1 MHSATATPSTPRRP
15 WFRLLTVAMGVAAL
29 HLALWQ
35 GVADSFAAG
44 TVPDRA
50 LPALQVRTVTPPR
63 PLDVQPMAE
72 VIVAKPSPPP
82 RRTPAAV
89 PVAVIEPEQAP
100 PVSLPEPATEPVL
113 VAAVLPAQTSLEPT
127 LVANAADDV
136 PVYRT
141 QMPPAMTLHYDMRRG
156 ALSGTG
162 DLEWRPTAKGYQARL
177 EGRVAGFS
185 ILTWASQGN
194 FDTAGIAPM
203 RFTDQRR
210 GKSEQAANFQREA
223 GKISYSGP
231 STEYPLMD
239 GAQDRL
245 SWMIQ
250 VAAIAQAD
258 PKRVAQGKRVA
269 MFVTGARGDGDVWS
283 FLVQGVED
291 VSTGSG
297 NLRAIKLLREPRK
310 PHDTRVEVWLA
321 PSLHYLPVR
330 ARLSSDDSA
339 LDLQLQTAQP
349 AS

>member
-1 MHSATATPSTPRRP
+1 MHLTAAKPSTPHRP
-15 WFRLLTVAMGVAAL
+15 WFRLLAVAVGVAAL

-35 GVADSFAAG
+35 GVADSFAAD
-44 TVPDRA
+44 TAPDRV
-50 LPALQVRTVTPPR
+50 LPALQVRTVMPPA
-63 PLDVQPMAE
+63 PTDVQPVAE

-82 RRTPAAV
+82 LRAPAAV
-89 PVAVIEPEQAP
+89 PAAVIEPEQAP
-100 PVSLPEPATEPVL
+100 PATLPEPPAEPAL
-113 VAAVLPAQTSLEPT
+113 VAAVLPAQSSLEPT
-127 LVANAADDV
+127 LVATAADDV
-136 PVYRT
+136 PVYPTR
-141 QMPPAMTLHYDMRRG
+141 MPPAMTLHYDMRRG
-156 ALSGTG
+156 AISGTG
-162 DLEWRPTAKGYQARL
+162 DLQWRPTAKGYQARL

-194 FDTAGIAPM
+194 FDAAGIAPT

-210 GKSEQAANFQREA
+210 GKSEQAANFQRGA

-258 PKRVAQGKRVA
+258 PKRLAPGKRVA

-321 PSLHYLPVR
+321 PSLHHLPVR

>member
-1 MHSATATPSTPRRP
+1 MHSPAPTPTAHRP
-15 WFRLLTVAMGVAAL
+15 WLRLLAVALGVAAL

-44 TVPDRA
+44 TVPDRS
-50 LPALQVRTVTPPR
+50 LPAVQVRTVTPPA
-63 PLDVQPMAE
+63 LVDVQPVAK

-82 RRTPAAV
+82 RRVPAAE
-89 PVAVIEPEQAP
+89 PVAMTEPEP
-100 PVSLPEPATEPVL
+100 LPSPALPEPVL
-113 VAAVLPAQTSLEPT
+113 VAAVLPAQPSIEPT
-127 LVANAADDV
+127 PVANTPDDV

-162 DLEWRPTAKGYQARL
+162 ELQWRPTANGYEARL
-177 EGRVAGFS
+177 QGRVAGFS
-185 ILTWASQGN
+185 ILTWASQGG
-194 FDTAGIAPM
+194 FDAAGIAPV

-210 GKSEQAANFQREA
+210 GKSEQAANFQRGA

-250 VAAIAQAD
+250 IAAIAQAD
-258 PKRVAQGKRVA
+258 PKRVAPGKRVA

-291 VSTGSG
+291 VSTGDTSV
-297 NLRAIKLLREPRK
+297 RAVKLLREPRK

-349 AS
+349 TS

>member
-1 MHSATATPSTPRRP
+1 MHLTANPSIPHRP
-15 WFRLLTVAMGVAAL
+15 WLRLLAVAMGVAAL

-44 TVPDRA
+44 TVPDRT
-50 LPALQVRTVTPPR
+50 LPALQVRTVTPPA
-63 PLDVQPMAE
+63 LVDVQPVAE

-82 RRTPAAV
+82 RRVPAVV
-89 PVAVIEPEQAP
+89 PVATPVALIEPELHPTPA
-100 PVSLPEPATEPVL
+100 LPESVL
-113 VAAVLPAQTSLEPT
+113 VAAVLPAQPSTEPT
-127 LVANAADDV
+127 LVASTTDDV

-177 EGRVAGFS
+177 QGHVAGFS

-194 FDTAGIAPM
+194 FDAAGIAPT

-231 STEYPLMD
+231 STEYPLME

-258 PKRVAQGKRVA
+258 PKRVAPGARVA

-291 VSTGSG
+291 VSTGNTSV
-297 NLRAIKLLREPRK
+297 RTIKLLREPRK

-339 LDLQLQTAQP
+339 LELQLQTAQP
-349 AS
+349 GS